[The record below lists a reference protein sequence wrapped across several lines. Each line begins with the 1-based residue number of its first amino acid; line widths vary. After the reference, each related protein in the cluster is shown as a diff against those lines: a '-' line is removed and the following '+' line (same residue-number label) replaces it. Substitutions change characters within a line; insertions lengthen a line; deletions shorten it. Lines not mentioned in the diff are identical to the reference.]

1 MADDV
6 YTIETEYGDVAEL
19 GKGYVNRVDGQ
30 RILLPFGKKLKVGDG
45 VRYVVH
51 LADGTPAFAG
61 AGRCAEVSDQGR
73 KAPKGQ
79 RYETMIEALQF
90 DDRSRP
96 VYEYIVAV
104 RNATYGGQAAAV
116 RSAASAQAEPVADDA
131 DEATMEADEAEL
143 LDDTEA
149 SSADMDEDEGEATA
163 FLGRPGA
170 QRSSAP
176 GDSATEGS
184 FAGAL
189 EQRPSGVPSAP
200 ARSTPAPSTP
210 ASASMPSV
218 MPSGILRRPV
228 LGVQWQPATP
238 RHPTPRPASGLFRY
252 PAGPLPRPARAPYPD
267 LDASQWVQPAPKPGA
282 TGATGT
288 SVSSGAPP
296 SGRPNRGPDSDP
308 WQA

>member
-6 YTIETEYGDVAEL
+6 YTIETKYGDVAEL
-19 GKGYVNRVDGQ
+19 GKGWVNRVDGQ

-79 RYETMIEALQF
+79 RYESMIEALQF

-104 RNATYGGQAAAV
+104 RNATYGNQAATV
-116 RSAASAQAEPVADDA
+116 QTAATAQAEPVVEEQADDPA
-131 DEATMEADEAEL
+131 LDADEAEL

-149 SSADMDEDEGEATA
+149 PHASVDDGEGEATA
-163 FLGRPGA
+163 FIGRPAA

-176 GDSATEGS
+176 GANPGEGS

-189 EQRPSGVPSAP
+189 EHRPSGAPSAP
-200 ARSTPAPSTP
+200 ASTPSTP
-210 ASASMPSV
+210 AAAPVPSV
-218 MPSGILRRPV
+218 MPSGMLRRAV
-228 LGVQWQPATP
+228 LGVQWQPAAP
-238 RHPTPRPASGLFRY
+238 RRPTPRPASGLFRY

-267 LDASQWVQPAPKPGA
+267 LDASQWVKPAPKPGA
-282 TGATGT
+282 AGA
-288 SVSSGAPP
+288 
-296 SGRPNRGPDSDP
+296 SGRPAGGADSDP
-308 WQA
+308 WKA

>member
-6 YTIETEYGDVAEL
+6 YTIETMYGDVAEL

-61 AGRCAEVSDQGR
+61 AGRCVEVSDQGR
-73 KAPKGQ
+73 KAPKAQ
-79 RYETMIEALQF
+79 RYETMVDALQF
-90 DDRSRP
+90 DERSRP

-104 RNATYGGQAAAV
+104 RNATYAGQP
-116 RSAASAQAEPVADDA
+116 ASAQAASAAQASPVARDVADDA
-131 DEATMEADEAEL
+131 AMEDDEAEL
-143 LDDTEA
+143 LDDDEA
-149 SSADMDEDEGEATA
+149 SASAMHDDDESEATA
-163 FLGRPGA
+163 FIGRPGTG
-170 QRSSAP
+170 RDSAP
-176 GDSATEGS
+176 SSPAAEGS

-189 EQRPSGVPSAP
+189 EQRASGAPSAP
-200 ARSTPAPSTP
+200 AASRSTPAT
-210 ASASMPSV
+210 ASVPSV
-218 MPSGILRRPV
+218 MPSGMLRRAV

-252 PAGPLPRPARAPYPD
+252 PEGTLPRPARAPYPD

-282 TGATGT
+282 SGAGAA
-288 SVSSGAPP
+288 SRSAPP
-296 SGRPNRGPDSDP
+296 SGGRNGGSDSDP
-308 WQA
+308 WRA